1 MPSPFFLKAFDLIK
15 SQEIAGRETRPLQ
28 FNQTACVL
36 RMAEVKTQI
45 PYTAEP

>member
-1 MPSPFFLKAFDLIK
+1 MPSPFFLKVFDLIK

-28 FNQTACVL
+28 FNQTACIL